1 MIKVMTKKV
10 NWKKIIEDATQ
21 TNDLIYLDPT
31 SMSHEERHD
40 LIEGLYLDY
49 MYFLAQK
56 KPPLKILKN
65 YKTILS
71 ELIKN
76 FAH

>member
-65 YKTILS
+65 YKSWVLNLP
-71 ELIKN
+71 EV
-76 FAH
+76 F